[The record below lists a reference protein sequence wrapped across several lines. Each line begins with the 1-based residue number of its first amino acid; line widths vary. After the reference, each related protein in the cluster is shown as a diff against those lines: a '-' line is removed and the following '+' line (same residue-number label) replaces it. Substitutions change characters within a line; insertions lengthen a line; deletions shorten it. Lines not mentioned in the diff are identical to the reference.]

1 MSIASDMKAV
11 VAAMAETDRRHAR
24 RTGLHI
30 DRQLQTLKEFE
41 ESETRDQLALPT
53 AGTSKDFEEL
63 TVKQLDS
70 LLRHYKIRNRSSKN
84 RKRLKKADK
93 IALAVEHGLPC
104 FTYEF
109 LLQQYLDA

>member
-11 VAAMAETDRRHAR
+11 VAAMVETDRRHAR
-24 RTGLHI
+24 RAGMHI

-41 ESETRDQLALPT
+41 ESKTCEQIALPP
-53 AGTSKDFEEL
+53 AGTSKDFKNLRVNEL
-63 TVKQLDS
+63 DA
-70 LLRHYKIRNRSSKN
+70 LLRHYKIRNRSSKGG
-84 RKRLKKADK
+84 KRLKKADK

-104 FTYEF
+104 ITYEF